1 VVLSSTRLHWP
12 KLYAKGGLP
21 GPLLT
26 CMRKSLFR
34 RIHRCAIRRVRG
46 SASGEDR
53 CRLYPHFASAAKI
66 TRLSIDPEKGM
77 AGRCVQGLTDV
88 LEGNYGGDITQMPYV
103 VNKEAFRG
111 NRLLASKEKWRDRK
125 LALTSRFRRLS
136 LRLQHPNGL
145 LGPMIL
151 KRLLCCAYLSVLA
164 LAFSHTS
171 SAQNSLNSYPR
182 PRK

>member
-1 VVLSSTRLHWP
+1 
-12 KLYAKGGLP
+12 
-21 GPLLT
+21 
-26 CMRKSLFR
+26 
-34 RIHRCAIRRVRG
+34 
-46 SASGEDR
+46 
-53 CRLYPHFASAAKI
+53 
-66 TRLSIDPEKGM
+66 
-77 AGRCVQGLTDV
+77 
-88 LEGNYGGDITQMPYV
+88 MPYV

-171 SAQNSLNSYPR
+171 SAQNSLKLLPAPKEVKMAEGSFVVTSGTRIVIEANYADEDQNAAEILAQEVLISPD
-182 PRK
+182 